1 MKHKKILLVD
11 DDPDDQFFF
20 RDALNETASHLKCIV
35 ANNGVEALTLLEAT
49 DDTPSI
55 IFLDLNM
62 PMMNGFEFLQ
72 HMKAN
77 NNFKHIRVVIFTTSS
92 NPADRKLSIELGA
105 ERFLSKTADFKLLKQ
120 TLSEILQDH

>member
-77 NNFKHIRVVIFTTSS
+77 SNFKHIRVVIFTTSS

-120 TLSEILQDH
+120 TLFEILQEH